1 MKFKNKYILILA
13 SVLVFITSCNVVPS
27 IMMKTEKGYEFDK
40 IPTDSASGYVISSN
54 DIIDFKLYTND
65 GTKLIDLT
73 ALSLNEGRVNGGNS
87 LSNFLVESDGM
98 CKLPI
103 IGRVKLR
110 GKKIKEAEDFLQEQ
124 YAVYYKKPFVQL
136 KVLNRRVTIFT
147 GIGKGVVINLE
158 NENTTLIE
166 AIGKV
171 GGLPKESKAHKIK
184 VVRGDM
190 KDPQVYLFDFSTIK
204 GIKNAGFVLQAN
216 DIVYVEPQKNTV
228 LEIVRDVAPIVSLI
242 TTTITLIVLI
252 NRLN

>member
-1 MKFKNKYILILA
+1 
-13 SVLVFITSCNVVPS
+13 
-27 IMMKTEKGYEFDK
+27 MMKTEKGYEFDK
-40 IPTDSASGYVISSN
+40 IPTDSASGYIISSN

-73 ALSLNEGRVNGGNS
+73 ALSLNEGRVNGTNS

-103 IGRVKLR
+103 IGRVELK

-136 KVLNRRVTIFT
+136 KVLNRRVTIFS
-147 GIGKGVVINLE
+147 GIGKGVVINLQ
-158 NENTTLIE
+158 NENTTIIE
-166 AIGKV
+166 AIGQV

-184 VVRGDM
+184 IVRGDL
-190 KDPQVYLFDFSTIK
+190 KDPQVYLFDFSTIE
-204 GIKNAGFVLQAN
+204 GIKDAGFVLQAN

-228 LEIVRDVAPIVSLI
+228 NEIIRDVAPILSII
-242 TTTITLIVLI
+242 TSTITLIVLI
-252 NRLN
+252 NRL

>member
-1 MKFKNKYILILA
+1 MKLKNRYILLVA
-13 SVLVFITSCNVVPS
+13 SIMVFLSSCNVVPS
-27 IMMKTEKGYEFDK
+27 IMMKTDKGYEFDK
-40 IPTDSASGYVISSN
+40 IPTDSASGYIISSN

-73 ALSLNEGRVNGGNS
+73 ALSLNEGRVNGANS

-103 IGRVKLR
+103 IGRVELK

-136 KVLNRRVTIFT
+136 KVLNRRVTIFS

-158 NENTTLIE
+158 NENTTIIE

-171 GGLPKESKAHKIK
+171 GGLPKDSKAHKIK
-184 VVRGDM
+184 VVRGDL
-190 KDPQVYLFDFSTIK
+190 KDPQVYLFDFSTIE
-204 GIKNAGFVLQAN
+204 GVKNAGFVLQAN
-216 DIVYVEPQKNTV
+216 DIVYIEPQKNTV
-228 LEIVRDVAPIVSLI
+228 LEVVRDLAPIVSLI
-242 TTTITLIVLI
+242 TSTITLIVLV
-252 NRLN
+252 NRLD